1 MIIIKAPS
9 HQDQGAS
16 TMKRH
21 LLIVDDEAMCRGP
34 IAEILRLSGYI
45 VEEASSGKE
54 ALKILE
60 KKEFN
65 VIITDVLMPGMN
77 GIELIRAVQDLSP
90 ATETIVLSAHGTEAT
105 KDKLGRMGI
114 FGYLEKPVLADSLAA
129 MVKNAMKSNRMV
141 RLGIEKKG
149 PDVVFSRQ
157 RVLVADDNEDI
168 RNVVSSAL
176 FEKGYAVTAVSD
188 GSQAFEKIL
197 INDFDLVILD
207 INMPRM
213 GGIETV
219 KAVRGHDACCYILLI
234 SGEAEK
240 EEIQQALDN
249 GADKFLAK
257 PFSIAELLKI
267 VEKID
272 FKKIERKKTEQ
283 DEEKTQTSISKM
295 GLFERLFNPYTT
307 HMIFRKALEYIVI
320 IAVSIGFGALALYIA
335 DMTSQNGANPMV
347 NGIDWLIHWG
357 GHGR

>member
-1 MIIIKAPS
+1 
-9 HQDQGAS
+9 
-16 TMKRH
+16 MKRH
-21 LLIVDDEAMCRGP
+21 LLIVDDEPMCRGP

-65 VIITDVLMPGMN
+65 VIISDVLMPGMN
-77 GIELIRAVQDLSP
+77 GIELLRAVQDLSP

-114 FGYLEKPVLADSLAA
+114 FGYLDKPVRADSLVA
-129 MVKNAMKSNRMV
+129 MVKDAMKSNRMV

-168 RNVVSSAL
+168 REVISSAL
-176 FEKGYAVTAVSD
+176 FEKGYTVTAVGD
-188 GSQAFEKIL
+188 GSQALEKIL

-207 INMPRM
+207 INMPNM
-213 GGIETV
+213 GGTETV
-219 KAVRGHDACCYILLI
+219 KAIRGHDAYCYILLI

-272 FKKIERKKTEQ
+272 FKKIDRKKAEQ
-283 DEEKTQTSISKM
+283 NEEEKRTSISKL
-295 GLFERLFNPYTT
+295 GLFERLFNPYST
-307 HMIFRKALEYIVI
+307 HMIFRKAVEYLVI
-320 IAVSIGFGALALYIA
+320 AAFCTGIGLLAVFLAGP
-335 DMTSQNGANPMV
+335 SSGSGANPIA
-347 NGIDWLIHWG
+347 NGIDRLIHG
-357 GHGR
+357 GGQDR